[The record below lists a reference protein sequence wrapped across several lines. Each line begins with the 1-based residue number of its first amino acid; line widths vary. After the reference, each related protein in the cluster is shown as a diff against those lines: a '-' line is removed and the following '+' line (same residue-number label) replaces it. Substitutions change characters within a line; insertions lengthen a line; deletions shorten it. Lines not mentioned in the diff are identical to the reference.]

1 MWETINDLG
10 KNPLVLLFVTGVF
23 ITIIYCIKK
32 GYFKFNAK
40 GVQIGLSEQQTRN
53 LIQSQ
58 FEFAKAKCEG
68 MVTRIPQNGLDPY
81 RTKYIVSR
89 VEDVIQRAIIFN
101 NLTDNEEYIRGKQEL
116 VYQTVMARVDK
127 DYFKTPDFKA
137 LIYKFTDE
145 LFKELYRMKRVSQQ
159 HD

>member
-1 MWETINDLG
+1 MWEAIEKLG
-10 KNPLVLLFVTGVF
+10 QNPLVLLFVSGVF
-23 ITIIYCIKK
+23 VIVFYMIKK
-32 GYFKFNAK
+32 GYFKFNGK
-40 GVQIGLSEQQTRN
+40 GVQIGLSEQQTRD

-58 FEFAKAKCEG
+58 FEYAKAKCEG
-68 MVTRIPQNGLDPY
+68 MVSRIPKEGLDPY

-116 VYQTVMARVDK
+116 VYQTVMARVER
-127 DYFKTPDFKA
+127 DYFKSPEFKA
-137 LIYKFTDE
+137 LMYKFTEE
-145 LFKELYRMKRVSQQ
+145 LFKELYRMKRISKQ

>member
-1 MWETINDLG
+1 MWEAIEKLG
-10 KNPLVLLFVTGVF
+10 QNPLVLLFVSGVF
-23 ITIIYCIKK
+23 IIVFYMIKK
-32 GYFKFNAK
+32 GYFKFSGK
-40 GVQIGLSEQQTRN
+40 GVQIGLSEQQTRD

-58 FEFAKAKCEG
+58 FEYAKAKCEG
-68 MVTRIPQNGLDPY
+68 MVSRIPREGLDPY

-116 VYQTVMARVDK
+116 VYQTVMARVER
-127 DYFKTPDFKA
+127 DYFKSPEFKA
-137 LIYKFTDE
+137 LMYKFTDE
-145 LFKELYRMKRVSQQ
+145 LFKELYRMKRISKQ

>member
-1 MWETINDLG
+1 MWEAIEKLG
-10 KNPLVLLFVTGVF
+10 QNPLVLLFVSGVF
-23 ITIIYCIKK
+23 VIIFYLIKK
-32 GYFKFNAK
+32 GYFKFNGK
-40 GVQIGLSEQQTRN
+40 GVQIGLSEQQTRD

-58 FEFAKAKCEG
+58 FEYAKAKCEG
-68 MVTRIPQNGLDPY
+68 MVSRIPREGLDPY

-116 VYQTVMARVDK
+116 VYQTVMARVDR
-127 DYFKTPDFKA
+127 DYFKTPEFKA
-137 LIYKFTDE
+137 LMYKFTEE
-145 LFKELYRMKRVSQQ
+145 LFKELYRMKRISKQ

>member
-1 MWETINDLG
+1 MWEAIEKLG
-10 KNPLVLLFVTGVF
+10 QNPLVLLFVSGVF
-23 ITIIYCIKK
+23 IIAFYMIKK
-32 GYFKFNAK
+32 GYFKFSGK
-40 GVQIGLSEQQTRN
+40 GVQIGLSEQQTRD

-58 FEFAKAKCEG
+58 FEYAKAKCEG
-68 MVTRIPQNGLDPY
+68 MVSRIPREGLDPY

-116 VYQTVMARVDK
+116 VYQTVMARVER
-127 DYFKTPDFKA
+127 DYFKSPEFKA
-137 LIYKFTDE
+137 LMYKFTDE
-145 LFKELYRMKRVSQQ
+145 LFKELYRMKRISKQ

>member
-1 MWETINDLG
+1 MWEAIEKLG
-10 KNPLVLLFVTGVF
+10 QNPLVLLFVSGVF
-23 ITIIYCIKK
+23 VIVFYMIKK
-32 GYFKFNAK
+32 GYFKFNGK
-40 GVQIGLSEQQTRN
+40 GVQIGLSEQQTRD

-58 FEFAKAKCEG
+58 FEYAKAKCEG
-68 MVTRIPQNGLDPY
+68 MVSRIPREGLDPY

-116 VYQTVMARVDK
+116 VYQTVMARVDR
-127 DYFKTPDFKA
+127 DYFKTPEFKA
-137 LIYKFTDE
+137 LMYKFTEE
-145 LFKELYRMKRVSQQ
+145 LFKELYRMKRISKQ